1 MKFFI
6 LLLLSVNF
14 LSAKTVNPR
23 ELSELAQERA
33 PLVKIFLEQESMG
46 QNQLKQSRVLA
57 NPILTYQGGRLKS
70 GTQSGQVTDL
80 TFMQPVPWPGKRSAL
95 IKSHE
100 FLSRISQM
108 DVAEARLSL
117 GHRVYILA
125 YELASE
131 IEIEKHNKERKERF
145 SLIAKYLSSRPL
157 ASPKQQ
163 LDKDIIESQI
173 RLVEKLMNQV
183 TARKNGLREELR
195 LLTGLDSLDITVD
208 WEKLPA
214 PHPRDYYASNIGD
227 GWRIKKLDQSV
238 KLSENRIEEAR
249 LQARP
254 DIMVGVNYRQE
265 NVAPVNHFYHGQV
278 AVVIPIVD
286 RGQHSVQTARAQL
299 RRDEASMKL
308 AVQETNTELASRA
321 QLRRDEASMKL
332 AVQETNTELAYSY
345 ESLLAAKNGLS
356 LFPMTLKHKSE
367 LRFQKAE
374 DAFRKGQI
382 DVMTFLQSDTQVHEN
397 IDLIYTSRLEYLT
410 AVSRL
415 EQLVGHYLEEK

>member
-1 MKFFI
+1 MTDVQRRFLFKNAVMKFFI
-6 LLLLSVNF
+6 LLILIVNS

-33 PLVKIFLEQESMG
+33 PLIKIFLEQESMG
-46 QNQLKQSRVLA
+46 QNQLKQSRMLA

-100 FLSRISQM
+100 FLTRINQM
-108 DVAEARLSL
+108 DVAEAKLSL
-117 GHRVYILA
+117 GHRVFILA

-145 SLIAKYLSSRPL
+145 SLIAKYLTSRPL

-195 LLTGLDSLDITVD
+195 LLTGLENLDIAVD
-208 WEKLPA
+208 WEKLPTA
-214 PHPRDYYASNIGD
+214 HQKDFYASNIGD
-227 GWRIKKLDQSV
+227 GWRLKKIDQNL

-286 RGQHSVQTARAQL
+286 RGQHSVQTARAAL
-299 RRDEASMKL
+299 RRE
-308 AVQETNTELASRA
+308 
-321 QLRRDEASMKL
+321 EASMKL

-345 ESLLAAKNGLS
+345 ESLMAAQNGLS
-356 LFPMTLKHKSE
+356 LFPLTLKRKSE
-367 LRFQKAE
+367 IRFQKAE

-382 DVMTFLQSDTQVHEN
+382 DVMTFLQSDTQVHDN

-415 EQLVGHYLEEK
+415 EQLVGHYLEAK

>member
-14 LSAKTVNPR
+14 LSAKSVNPR
-23 ELSELAQERA
+23 ELADLAQERA
-33 PLVKIFLEQESMG
+33 PLIKIFLEQESMG
-46 QNQLKQSRVLA
+46 QSQLKQSHILA

-80 TFMQPVPWPGKRSAL
+80 TLMQPVPWPGKRSAL

-108 DVAEARLSL
+108 DVAEAKLSL

-131 IEIEKHNKERKERF
+131 VEIEKHNKERKERF

-163 LDKDIIESQI
+163 LDRDIIESQI

-195 LLTGLDSLDITVD
+195 LLTGLDDLEINVD
-208 WEKLPA
+208 WEKLPNA
-214 PHPRDYYASNIGD
+214 HPRDFYASNIGE
-227 GWRIKKLDQSV
+227 GWRLKKIDQSV

-265 NVAPVNHFYHGQV
+265 NVAPTNHFYHGQV

-299 RRDEASMKL
+299 RREEASMKL
-308 AVQETNTELASRA
+308 AL
-321 QLRRDEASMKL
+321 
-332 AVQETNTELAYSY
+332 QETNTELAYSY
-345 ESLLAAKNGLS
+345 ESLLAAKNGVS
-356 LFPMTLKHKSE
+356 LFPMNLRRKSE
-367 LRFQKAE
+367 VRFQRAE